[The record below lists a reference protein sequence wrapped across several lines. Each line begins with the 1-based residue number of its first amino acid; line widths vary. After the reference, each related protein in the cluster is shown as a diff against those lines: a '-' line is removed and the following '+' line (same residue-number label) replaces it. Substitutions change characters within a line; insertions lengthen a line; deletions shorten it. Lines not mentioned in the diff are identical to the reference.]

1 MDIKLNNLSIGYGI
15 FKRTEVIVDLSF
27 DMQAGEIVI
36 LYGPNGVGKTTI
48 LRAICGQL
56 PTEKGQIL
64 WNDRDLT
71 KDTARRRHLTS
82 GNFESGK
89 MLYRYATLKENISF
103 NTNLLR
109 SIDLDPISFPYE
121 YFNHGELMEKSIDE
135 MSLGQRQKA
144 SLTCALRKPAE
155 LYFFDEPDNGLDR
168 TSIKE
173 FGGIVS
179 GPPYDQ
185 SVVVIATHD
194 SFLVQQLAQ
203 KVVFLSADRPYQVL
217 RRKDLPADLAELDN
231 YLCAWLGNETYEKKN

>member
-1 MDIKLNNLSIGYGI
+1 MDIKLDDLSIGYGI
-15 FKRTEVIVDLSF
+15 FKRKEVISSLSF
-27 DMQAGEIVI
+27 NMCAGEIVI

-56 PTEKGQIL
+56 PTLKGRIF
-64 WNDRDLT
+64 WNGQDLT
-71 KDTARRRHLTS
+71 KDTAKRRHLTS

-109 SIDLDPISFPYE
+109 SINLEPISFPYK
-121 YFNHGELMEKSIDE
+121 YFNHEELLDKSIDE

-173 FGGIVS
+173 FGDIIS
-179 GPPYDQ
+179 SPPYSQ

-203 KVVFLSADRPYQVL
+203 KIVFLSATQPYKVSYK
-217 RRKDLPADLAELDN
+217 KDLPVDLTELDN
-231 YLCAWLGNETYEKKN
+231 YLCAWLGSEAYDKKN